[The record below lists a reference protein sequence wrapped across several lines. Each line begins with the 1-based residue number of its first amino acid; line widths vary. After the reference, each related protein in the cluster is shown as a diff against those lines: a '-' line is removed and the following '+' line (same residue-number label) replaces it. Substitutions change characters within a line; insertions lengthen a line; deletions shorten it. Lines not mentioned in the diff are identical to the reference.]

1 MDGQKEHTAKSFS
14 ESEIALLRAGLNRTH
29 KEGKDYTSLKNST
42 NL

>member
-29 KEGKDYTSLKNST
+29 KERFEKTTRL
-42 NL
+42 